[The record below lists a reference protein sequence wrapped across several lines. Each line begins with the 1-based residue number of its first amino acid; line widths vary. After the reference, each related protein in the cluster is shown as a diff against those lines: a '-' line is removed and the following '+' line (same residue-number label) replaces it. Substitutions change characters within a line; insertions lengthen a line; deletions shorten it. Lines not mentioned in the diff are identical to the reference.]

1 MKAVIWT
8 DDDGIKH
15 RSFITEDMTD
25 SEAPSGYVSDP
36 PDVINE
42 INWQE
47 VAKDLQNNLVDR
59 GLFTYRQMR
68 TSQNGLSGAVLA
80 ALKRKVAELYRRK

>member
-1 MKAVIWT
+1 MKEVVWI

-15 RSFITEDMTD
+15 RSFITEAMTD
-25 SEAPSGYVSDP
+25 SDAPLGYISDP

-42 INWQE
+42 IDWRE
-47 VAKDLQNNLVDR
+47 VARDLQNNLVDR

-80 ALKRKVAELYRRK
+80 ALKRKVIELYRRK